1 MKKARIGTINRNTAE
16 TKITLKLDIDGEG
29 SSDIETGIGFFDH
42 MLTLFSKHGLF
53 DLTVKVEGDLE
64 VDGHHSVEDVGICL
78 GLAFHDAIGDAYGIN
93 RYASAIVPMDESL
106 CQIAIDV
113 SNRPALGFNH
123 NFDKEKV
130 GSFDSEL
137 VEEFFNAFVNNARIN
152 LHIDMLKG
160 SNLHHK
166 IEACFKAFG
175 ICLDQATQVD
185 PRKKSVPSTK
195 GIL

>member
-1 MKKARIGTINRNTAE
+1 MTLKRDATIERNTQE
-16 TKITLKLDIDGEG
+16 TQIKLTLDLDGDGQ
-29 SSDIETGIGFFDH
+29 SVINTGVGFFDH

-53 DLTVKVEGDLE
+53 NLKLEVKGDLD
-64 VDGHHSVEDVGICL
+64 VDAHHSVEDVGICL
-78 GLAFHDAIGDAYGIN
+78 GLAFHKAIGDGKGIR
-93 RYASAIVPMDESL
+93 RYASAIIPMDESL

-113 SNRPALGFNH
+113 SNRPYLGFNE
-123 NFDKEKV
+123 NFNKEKV
-130 GSFDSEL
+130 GLFDSEL

-175 ICLDQATQVD
+175 VCLDLATQKD
-185 PRKKSVPSTK
+185 SRKKDIPSTK

>member
-1 MKKARIGTINRNTAE
+1 MEKRQASIERNTKE
-16 TKITLKLDIDGEG
+16 TQIKLTFAIDGEG
-29 SSDIETGIGFFDH
+29 KAAVATGVGFFDH
-42 MLTLFSKHGLF
+42 MLDLFSKHGLF
-53 DLTVKVEGDLE
+53 DLDLSVTGDLE
-64 VDGHHSVEDVGICL
+64 IDAHHTVEDVGICL
-78 GLAFHDAIGDAYGIN
+78 GQAFQQALGTGKGIN
-93 RYASAIVPMDESL
+93 RYASAIIPMDESL

-123 NFDKEKV
+123 NFEKDKV
-130 GSFDSEL
+130 GEFDSEL

-160 SNLHHK
+160 TNLHHK

-175 ICLDQATQVD
+175 VCLDRATQRD
-185 PRKKSVPSTK
+185 PRKKDIPSTK

>member
-1 MKKARIGTINRNTAE
+1 MTKREATIERNTTE
-16 TKITLKLDIDGEG
+16 TKIKLSLLLDGDG
-29 SSDIETGIGFFDH
+29 QSSIKTGIGFFDH

-53 DLTVKVEGDLE
+53 DLTVAVDGDLD

-78 GLAFHDAIGDAYGIN
+78 GLAFHDAIGDARGIN
-93 RYASAIVPMDESL
+93 RYASAIIPMDESL

-123 NFDKEKV
+123 NFEKEKV
-130 GSFDSEL
+130 GEFDSEL

-175 ICLDQATQVD
+175 ICLDRAIQLD
-185 PRKKSVPSTK
+185 PRKKDIPSTK